1 MNAVGYEV
9 GVDAADLIG
18 VGLIEKGELMLEMLL
33 SRLELNLRSKGGARN
48 TRSSQTINLNTQY
61 VQKPNNRSMRFC
73 GIMKLTSFEAYF
85 NKNSLKK
92 YHNFKEKVE

>member
-33 SRLELNLRSKGGARN
+33 SRLELNLRSIDEASKVACSDCPLPRELRLLETG
-48 TRSSQTINLNTQY
+48 
-61 VQKPNNRSMRFC
+61 
-73 GIMKLTSFEAYF
+73 LT
-85 NKNSLKK
+85 
-92 YHNFKEKVE
+92 